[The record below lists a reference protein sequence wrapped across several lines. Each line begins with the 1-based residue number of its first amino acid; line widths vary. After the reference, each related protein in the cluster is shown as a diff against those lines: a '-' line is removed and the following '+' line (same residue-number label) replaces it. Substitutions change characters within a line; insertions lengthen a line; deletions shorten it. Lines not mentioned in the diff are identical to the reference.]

1 MAQSPLPAGSCL
13 PPDIWFATARHPGL
27 VGAGSPSPP
36 MNPTTAEKD
45 RISDNTLLG
54 AAAGSCAAA
63 GLLASPV
70 AGLAVGLALAAVL
83 MATRRRTPTGRE
95 IIKVLA
101 ALAVTCAV
109 VLVLA
114 DWNGFKEGIVQG
126 FRR

>member
-13 PPDIWFATARHPGL
+13 PPDIWFTTARRPGL
-27 VGAGSPSPP
+27 VGAGSPFLP
-36 MNPTTAEKD
+36 MNPTTAETDK
-45 RISDNTLLG
+45 ISDNTLLG
-54 AAAGSCAAA
+54 TAAGSCAAA
-63 GLLASPV
+63 GLLATPV

-83 MATRRRTPTGRE
+83 MTARRRMPTGRE

-114 DWNGFKEGIVQG
+114 DWTGFKQGIIQG